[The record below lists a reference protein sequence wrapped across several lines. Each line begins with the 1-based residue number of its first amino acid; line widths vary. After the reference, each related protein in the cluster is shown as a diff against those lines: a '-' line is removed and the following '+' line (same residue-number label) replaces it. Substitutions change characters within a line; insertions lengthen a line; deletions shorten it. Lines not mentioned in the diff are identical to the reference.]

1 MSMDIVQILYRESK
15 KEALEY
21 RRYALC
27 AFGTILHELNIDKF
41 KEVYEIVQ
49 EIWTMVC
56 INNKNKMINYT
67 FWYMNIVQSSWQ
79 EKIQMNL

>member
-1 MSMDIVQILYRESK
+1 MVLKENSEMSMNIVQILYRESK

-21 RRYALC
+21 RRHALY

-56 INNKNKMINYT
+56 TNNKNKMINHT
-67 FWYMNIVQSSWQ
+67 FWYMNI
-79 EKIQMNL
+79 I